1 MPVIYPRNGFTLLDA
16 RAAKLLERHGLRV
29 PDLFDYEEKVK
40 SRLAARLV
48 PEDLAAK
55 LAALESATSEALAR
69 LQSDL
74 SRFDP
79 TLEAAAKKS
88 CAKVQYQLAKL
99 SKKTARETLRRDGR
113 ATKDAA
119 YLTNLI
125 YPHRRLQER
134 FYSILPFLAQHGLD
148 LPQRLLGQVQLS
160 CPDHMVRTV

>member
-1 MPVIYPRNGFTLLDA
+1 L
-16 RAAKLLERHGLRV
+16 AAK
-29 PDLFDYEEKVK
+29 
-40 SRLAARLV
+40 LV

-55 LAALESATSEALAR
+55 LTAAECVVSDALAR
-69 LQSDL
+69 LQTDL

-88 CAKVQYQLAKL
+88 SAKAQYQLAKL
-99 SKKTARETLRRDGR
+99 SKKTARETLRRDER